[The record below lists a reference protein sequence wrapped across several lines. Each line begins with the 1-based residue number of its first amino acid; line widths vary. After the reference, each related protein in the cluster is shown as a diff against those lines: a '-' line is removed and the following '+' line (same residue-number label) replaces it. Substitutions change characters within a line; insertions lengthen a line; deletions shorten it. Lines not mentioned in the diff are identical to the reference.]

1 MPKISS
7 ALSFLLLSLALS
19 GLAVSE
25 SKNVES
31 LRKERTNLERTSDPV
46 ERTKL
51 SVKVSD
57 ILILLI
63 NEAAKAGEDK
73 LVDQYLGD
81 YAKTIKDAEDIL
93 MKTGK
98 DAHKHP
104 AGFKE
109 LEIGLRKQQRRL
121 SDIGKLLDYDQR
133 NALDRAQKLA
143 SDIDDRLVREMLL
156 KDPNAARKP

>member
-1 MPKISS
+1 MQTSSISS
-7 ALSFLLLSLALS
+7 AALLLFLALT
-19 GLAVSE
+19 GIATAE

-31 LRKERTNLERTSDPV
+31 LHKEQSSLEKTTDPV
-46 ERTKL
+46 DRTRI

-57 ILILLI
+57 ILIELL
-63 NEAAKAGEDK
+63 NDAAKSGKDS
-73 LVDQYLGD
+73 LVDQYLSE
-81 YAKTIKDAEDIL
+81 YSKTIKDAEDTL

-104 AGFKE
+104 SGFKE

-121 SDIGKLLDYDQR
+121 SDISKLLDYDQR

-143 SDIDDRLVREMLL
+143 SDIDDHLVRVMLI
-156 KDPNAARKP
+156 KDPNAPRKP

>member
-1 MPKISS
+1 MPTRSRSIII
-7 ALSFLLLSLALS
+7 LLLSLALS
-19 GLAVSE
+19 GIAVAE
-25 SKNVES
+25 SKNLES
-31 LRKERTNLERTSDPV
+31 LRKERSNLEKTSDPV
-46 ERTKL
+46 DRTKI

-63 NEAAKAGEDK
+63 NDAAKAGNDN
-73 LVDQYLGD
+73 LVDQYVSD
-81 YAKTIKDAEDIL
+81 YAKIIKDAEDTL

-133 NALDRAQKLA
+133 SALDRAQKLA

-156 KDPNAARKP
+156 KDPNASRKP